1 MGSAQES
8 SRKPSESPF
17 SDNEFERLAQS
28 LHHDSGTH
36 VNVPFVIAAGIVVAL
51 IALSFVYSWPL
62 WASIG
67 LIVALGVLSAV
78 SMYKRPPVAPLELTA
93 NERTRVER
101 VLKDHGVRPAIALVR
116 GLYPEESPASA
127 NRTVKIILERIV
139 AAEKGER

>member
-8 SRKPSESPF
+8 SRKSSDSTFSE
-17 SDNEFERLAQS
+17 DEFQRLAQS

-36 VNVPFVIAAGIVVAL
+36 VNVPFVIAAGVVVAL

-62 WASIG
+62 WVSIG
-67 LIVALGVLSAV
+67 LIVLLGVLSAF
-78 SMYKRPPVAPLELTA
+78 SMYRRPPVAPLELTA
-93 NERTRVER
+93 SERSRVEL
-101 VLKDHGVRPAIALVR
+101 VLKDHGVRPAVALVR
-116 GLYPEESPASA
+116 ALYPSESPASA